1 MGGPENFDTFKDVP
15 YNIDFAWLTEVLNG
29 VGNIAMF
36 ILGLVGWFV
45 IMAMSI
51 ITALDIAYITMP
63 TFQDLIRRKNWDGS
77 QAERKFR
84 IISKDAVR
92 AVQINEERG
101 REPGSIAIYVGLRIK
116 TIFICGLLLS
126 ILVMG
131 PGAIIGAITRVV
143 KPIMEL
149 FKLV

>member
-1 MGGPENFDTFKDVP
+1 MGGPEDFDTFKDVP
-15 YNIDFAWLTEVLNG
+15 YNIDFAWLTETLNG

-36 ILGLVGWFV
+36 ILGVVGWFI

-51 ITALDIAYITMP
+51 ITALDIAYLSMP
-63 TFQDLIRRKNWDGS
+63 TFQDLVRRKNWDGS

-84 IISKDAVR
+84 VISKDAVK
-92 AVQINEERG
+92 AVLINEERG
-101 REPGSIAIYVGLRIK
+101 RESGSIPIYIRLRIK
-116 TIFICGLLLS
+116 TIFICGVLLT

-131 PGAIIGAITRVV
+131 PGSVIGVITKVV
-143 KPIMEL
+143 QPILEL